1 MEWCRVCLPEDYT
14 YLEAVGLTSAVS
26 TASLVS
32 VLFPVPLPVC
42 GDLRRCMVVV
52 VVVVVMVVVVVVVV
66 CVCLCAC
73 VRAWRAWRVCVC
85 VCVCV

>member
-66 CVCLCAC
+66 
-73 VRAWRAWRVCVC
+73 VCVC
-85 VCVCV
+85 VCVCACVCVRACVCVHARV